1 MTTATDKK
9 NTKSFLY
16 KGKKYLCTLELAM
29 DVIGGKW
36 KTLLIFHLRNG
47 AMRSSALQHSLT
59 GISNKM
65 FTQSVR
71 ELESDGIV
79 KREIFPVIPPKV
91 EYSLT
96 EKGQELIPIME
107 NLAKWGISICDAKN
121 TGKLKSCGED
131 LEESTSQ
138 SKE

>member
-1 MTTATDKK
+1 MTTTDTKIKK
-9 NTKSFLY
+9 NFFY
-16 KGKKYLCTLELAM
+16 KGKEYRCTLELAM

-36 KTLLIFHLRNG
+36 KSLLIFHLRNG
-47 AMRSSALQHSLT
+47 AMRSSALQHSLS

-71 ELESDGIV
+71 ELEAEGIV

-96 EKGQELIPIME
+96 DKGQTLVPIME
-107 NLAKWGISICDAKN
+107 NLAKWGVSICDKKASAK
-121 TGKLKSCGED
+121 TGCTKKNSEKS
-131 LEESTSQ
+131 
-138 SKE
+138 

>member
-1 MTTATDKK
+1 MTSEGKCSK
-9 NTKSFLY
+9 EFLY
-16 KGKKYLCTLELAM
+16 KGKKYLCSLELAM

-36 KTLLIFHLRNG
+36 KSLLIFHLRNG

-65 FTQSVR
+65 FTQSIR
-71 ELESDGIV
+71 ELEADGIV

-96 EKGQELIPIME
+96 EKGKTLVPIME
-107 NLAKWGISICDAKN
+107 NLAKWGTSICDNKTKKKDICDSEN
-121 TGKLKSCGED
+121 T
-131 LEESTSQ
+131 
-138 SKE
+138 

>member
-1 MTTATDKK
+1 MTSEEKCSK
-9 NTKSFLY
+9 EFIY
-16 KGKKYLCTLELAM
+16 KGKKYLCSLELAM

-36 KTLLIFHLRNG
+36 KSLLIFHLRNG

-65 FTQSVR
+65 FTQSIR
-71 ELESDGIV
+71 ELEADGIV

-96 EKGQELIPIME
+96 EKGKTLVPIME
-107 NLAKWGISICDAKN
+107 NLARWGSSICDKN
-121 TGKLKSCGED
+121 KTEKSAPYDSEN
-131 LEESTSQ
+131 T
-138 SKE
+138 

>member
-1 MTTATDKK
+1 MTSEGKCSK
-9 NTKSFLY
+9 EFVY
-16 KGKKYLCTLELAM
+16 KGKKYRCSLELAM

-36 KTLLIFHLRNG
+36 KSLLIFHLRNG

-65 FTQSVR
+65 FTQSIR
-71 ELESDGIV
+71 ELEADGIV

-96 EKGQELIPIME
+96 EKGKTLVPIME
-107 NLAKWGISICDAKN
+107 NLAKWGTSICDNKTKKKDICDSEN
-121 TGKLKSCGED
+121 T
-131 LEESTSQ
+131 
-138 SKE
+138 

>member
-1 MTTATDKK
+1 MTSEEKCSK
-9 NTKSFLY
+9 EFIY
-16 KGKKYLCTLELAM
+16 KGKKYLCSLELAM

-36 KTLLIFHLRNG
+36 KSLLIFHLRNG

-65 FTQSVR
+65 FTQSIR
-71 ELESDGIV
+71 ELEADGIV

-96 EKGQELIPIME
+96 EKGKTLVPIME
-107 NLAKWGISICDAKN
+107 NLAKWGSSICDKN
-121 TGKLKSCGED
+121 KTEKSAPYDSEN
-131 LEESTSQ
+131 T
-138 SKE
+138 

>member
-1 MTTATDKK
+1 MTSEEKCSK
-9 NTKSFLY
+9 EFIY
-16 KGKKYLCTLELAM
+16 KGKKYLCSLELAM

-36 KTLLIFHLRNG
+36 KSLLIFHLRNG

-65 FTQSVR
+65 FTQSIR
-71 ELESDGIV
+71 ELEADGIV

-96 EKGQELIPIME
+96 EKGKTLVPIME
-107 NLAKWGISICDAKN
+107 NLAKWGRSICDKN
-121 TGKLKSCGED
+121 KTEKSAPYDSEN
-131 LEESTSQ
+131 T
-138 SKE
+138 

>member
-1 MTTATDKK
+1 MTTEGKCCK
-9 NTKSFLY
+9 EFLY
-16 KGKKYLCTLELAM
+16 KGKKYLCSLELAM

-36 KTLLIFHLRNG
+36 KSLLIFHLRNG

-65 FTQSVR
+65 FTQSIR
-71 ELESDGIV
+71 ELEADGIV

-96 EKGQELIPIME
+96 EKGKTLVPIME
-107 NLAKWGISICDAKN
+107 NLAKWGTSICDNKTKKKDICDSEN
-121 TGKLKSCGED
+121 T
-131 LEESTSQ
+131 
-138 SKE
+138 

>member
-1 MTTATDKK
+1 MTSEEKCSK
-9 NTKSFLY
+9 EFIY
-16 KGKKYLCTLELAM
+16 KGKKYLCSLELAM

-36 KTLLIFHLRNG
+36 KSLLIFHLRNG

-65 FTQSVR
+65 FTQSIR
-71 ELESDGIV
+71 ELEADGIV

-96 EKGQELIPIME
+96 EKGKTLVPIME
-107 NLAKWGISICDAKN
+107 NLAKWGRSICDKN
-121 TGKLKSCGED
+121 KAEKSAPCDSEN
-131 LEESTSQ
+131 T
-138 SKE
+138 

>member
-1 MTTATDKK
+1 MTSEEKCSK
-9 NTKSFLY
+9 EFIY
-16 KGKKYLCTLELAM
+16 KGKKYLCSLELAM

-36 KTLLIFHLRNG
+36 KSLLIFHLRNG

-65 FTQSVR
+65 FTQSIR
-71 ELESDGIV
+71 ELEADGIV

-96 EKGQELIPIME
+96 EKGKTLVPIME
-107 NLAKWGISICDAKN
+107 NLARWGRSICDKN
-121 TGKLKSCGED
+121 KAEKKTLCDSEN
-131 LEESTSQ
+131 T
-138 SKE
+138 